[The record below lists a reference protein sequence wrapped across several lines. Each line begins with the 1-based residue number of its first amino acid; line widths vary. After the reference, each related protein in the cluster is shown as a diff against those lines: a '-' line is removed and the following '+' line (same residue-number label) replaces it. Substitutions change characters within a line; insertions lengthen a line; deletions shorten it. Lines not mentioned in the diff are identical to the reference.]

1 MDEMTET
8 KTMKLPSVN
17 IIKMNGWAIEAEQ
30 AAKVLEVNNDQ
41 DDQTAN
47 EIFLKVKKFVK
58 DSDAERSEFKEPFL
72 KMGKTI
78 DGTYKPFLDRFKS
91 AADVIEQ
98 KILQWR
104 AKKRQILAEAEAKAK
119 AEFEA
124 KLKAEEKKIAK
135 NPLLEQEYIPP
146 PVQYIPETSV
156 RTESGSSTERK
167 VWTYEVTDFSK
178 LHDQF
183 KTENSKVINDAI
195 RAGERN
201 IPGLRIYQ
209 EVSLSGRT
217 KQ

>member
-1 MDEMTET
+1 MET
-8 KTMKLPSVN
+8 LPALPSIDVLRY
-17 IIKMNGWAIEAEQ
+17 NGWAIEAEQ
-30 AAKVLEVNNDQ
+30 AAKVLEVHNDD

-47 EIFLKVKKFVK
+47 EIFLKVKKFIK
-58 DSDAERSEFKEPFL
+58 EADAERTEFKEPFL

-91 AADVIEQ
+91 AADTIET

-124 KLKAEEKKIAK
+124 KLKAEQKKIEK

-156 RTESGSSTERK
+156 RTDSGSSTERK
-167 VWTYEVTDFSK
+167 VWTYEVVDFIVLANKYKIENIK
-178 LHDQF
+178 L
-183 KTENSKVINDAI
+183 INEAI
-195 RAGERN
+195 RAGERH

-209 EVSLSGRT
+209 EISLSGRT
-217 KQ
+217 K